1 MRSFAASAGSSSNAA
16 ASRAQIREA
25 VLSEKR
31 AETGV
36 PTNLSQSKKA
46 LKYRTQRAEA
56 AARAVVEKEQAHF
69 LLLATPDYVASS
81 RAELFLQ
88 KLQEK
93 HIQLTDELT
102 TEQFMETLNGRPN
115 TETGLTPSEET
126 LRWYVDAYKDVL
138 RGMVDKADAKGTISD
153 QEFHKL
159 MTKGMKAADEH
170 DLIGVP
176 MQ

>member
-1 MRSFAASAGSSSNAA
+1 MKSFAASAGSSSNAA

-46 LKYRTQRAEA
+46 VKYRTLRAEA

-69 LLLATPDYVASS
+69 FASS
-81 RAELFLQ
+81 GGWLASHRAELFLQ

-102 TEQFMETLNGRPN
+102 TEQFVEILNERRN
-115 TETGLTPSEET
+115 AETGLTPSEE
-126 LRWYVDAYKDVL
+126 RWYLDAYKDVL
-138 RGMVDKADAKGTISD
+138 RGVVDKADAKGTISD

-159 MTKGMKAADEH
+159 MTKGIKAADEH

>member
-1 MRSFAASAGSSSNAA
+1 MRSFAASAGSSSDAA
-16 ASRAQIREA
+16 AS
-25 VLSEKR
+25 
-31 AETGV
+31 
-36 PTNLSQSKKA
+36 PSKKA

-56 AARAVVEKEQAHF
+56 AARAVVEKEQAHS

-102 TEQFMETLNGRPN
+102 TEQFVETLNERRN
-115 TETGLTPSEET
+115 AETGLTPSEE
-126 LRWYVDAYKDVL
+126 RWYVDAYKDVL
-138 RGMVDKADAKGTISD
+138 RGMVDKADAKGTISH

-159 MTKGMKAADEH
+159 MTKGLKAADEH

>member
-1 MRSFAASAGSSSNAA
+1 MKSFAASAGSSSNAA

-46 LKYRTQRAEA
+46 VKYRTLRAEA

-69 LLLATPDYVASS
+69 FASS
-81 RAELFLQ
+81 GGWLASHRAELFLQ

-102 TEQFMETLNGRPN
+102 TEQFVEILNERRN
-115 TETGLTPSEET
+115 AETGLTPSEE
-126 LRWYVDAYKDVL
+126 RWYLDAYKDVL
-138 RGMVDKADAKGTISD
+138 RGVVDKADAKGTISD

>member
-1 MRSFAASAGSSSNAA
+1 MLRQLHERSRRS
-16 ASRAQIREA
+16 
-25 VLSEKR
+25 
-31 AETGV
+31 
-36 PTNLSQSKKA
+36 
-46 LKYRTQRAEA
+46 
-56 AARAVVEKEQAHF
+56 F

-115 TETGLTPSEET
+115 AETGLTPSEE
-126 LRWYVDAYKDVL
+126 RWYVDAYKDVL

-159 MTKGMKAADEH
+159 MTKGMEAADEH

>member
-1 MRSFAASAGSSSNAA
+1 MKSFAASAGSSSNAA

-46 LKYRTQRAEA
+46 VKYRTLRAEA

-69 LLLATPDYVASS
+69 FASS
-81 RAELFLQ
+81 GGWLASHRAELFLQ

-115 TETGLTPSEET
+115 AETGLTPSEE
-126 LRWYVDAYKDVL
+126 RWYLDAYKDVL
-138 RGMVDKADAKGTISD
+138 RGVVDKADAKGTISD